1 MIIPADPA
9 GIPGRLEP
17 VVHTPDPPHPAD
29 NVEAE
34 RLALSRRIARVVLAI
49 ALVGLGAWI
58 LHRFLAALAWAGVLA
73 IALWPLYRR
82 VALALPGG
90 RSRIVAPL
98 LVTLSVGL
106 IFTVPFIYVA
116 IEGAREVRI
125 VVQFLG
131 EAEHNG
137 VPVPEWVP
145 QFPVVGR
152 FIEEWWHANLS
163 DPDAAKELLGR
174 INPRSVTAS
183 ARLYGSEIIHRLIIF
198 GFTLLT
204 LFFLFRDGTSFSRQ
218 LLRVSDRLLGPDGE
232 RVGRHMVQ
240 AVLATVNGLVLVGL
254 GEGALIG
261 IAYIIAGL
269 PHPVSVAALTGVLAV
284 IPFGAPIAFG
294 AAALYLAASGSTIAA
309 AAVFCFGLVVVFVAD
324 HAIRP
329 VIIGGAARLPFL
341 WVLLGILGGLETFGI
356 IGLFLGPAIMAA
368 LISLWRDWT
377 ELPNTGGPLRET

>member
-1 MIIPADPA
+1 VDRAPD
-9 GIPGRLEP
+9 L
-17 VVHTPDPPHPAD
+17 PDPTD
-29 NVEAE
+29 RVEAE
-34 RLALSRRIARVVLAI
+34 RMALSRRIARVVLAI

-73 IALWPLYRR
+73 IALWPLHRR
-82 VALALPGG
+82 LAQALPGG
-90 RSRIVAPL
+90 KSRILAPL
-98 LVTLSVGL
+98 LITLLVGL
-106 IFTVPFIYVA
+106 IFTIPFIYVA
-116 IEGAREVRI
+116 IEGAREIHI
-125 VVQFLG
+125 VVEFLA

-152 FIEEWWHANLS
+152 SIEEWWRANLS
-163 DPDAAKELLGR
+163 DPNAAKELLGK

-183 ARLYGSEIIHRLIIF
+183 ARLYGPEIIHRFIIF

-204 LFFLFRDGTSFSRQ
+204 LFFLLRDGTLFSRE
-218 LLRVSDRLLGPDGE
+218 LLRASDRLLGPDGE

-269 PHPVSVAALTGVLAV
+269 PHPVSIAALTGILAV
-284 IPFGAPIAFG
+284 IPFGAPVAFG

-377 ELPNTGGPLRET
+377 ELPSADGPVGET

>member
-1 MIIPADPA
+1 VDCP
-9 GIPGRLEP
+9 
-17 VVHTPDPPHPAD
+17 PDPLQHTTSI
-29 NVEAE
+29 EAAP
-34 RLALSRRIARVVLAI
+34 LPFDQRIARIVLAI

-82 VALALPGG
+82 FAQRLPGDKA
-90 RSRIVAPL
+90 RILAPL
-98 LVTLSVGL
+98 LVTLSLGI
-106 IFTVPFIYVA
+106 IFTLPFVYVA
-116 IEGAREVRI
+116 IEGAREIRI
-125 VVQFLG
+125 IVEFLG
-131 EAEHNG
+131 EAQHNG

-145 QFPVVGR
+145 HLPVVGR
-152 FIEEWWHANLS
+152 AVEEWWRANLS
-163 DPDAAKELLGR
+163 DPNGAQELLGR
-174 INPRSVTAS
+174 LNPRSLAAS
-183 ARLYGSEIIHRLIIF
+183 ARLYGGEVLHRLIIF

-204 LFFLFRDGTSFSRQ
+204 LFFLLRNGTRFSEQ
-218 LLRVSDRLLGPDGE
+218 LVRVSDRLLGPHGE

-284 IPFGAPIAFG
+284 IPFGAPVVFG
-294 AAALYLAASGSTIAA
+294 AAALYLAAAGSTIAG
-309 AAVFCFGLVVVFVAD
+309 AAVFCFGLLVVFVAD
-324 HAIRP
+324 HAVRP

-356 IGLFLGPAIMAA
+356 VGLFLGPAIMAA

-377 ELPNTGGPLRET
+377 EAPATAGGPLGET

>member
-1 MIIPADPA
+1 VD
-9 GIPGRLEP
+9 R
-17 VVHTPDPPHPAD
+17 TPDLPHPTD
-29 NVEAE
+29 SVEAA
-34 RLALSRRIARVVLAI
+34 RLALSRRIARVLLAI
-49 ALVGLGAWI
+49 ALVALGAWI

-82 VALALPGG
+82 VAFALPGG
-90 RSRIVAPL
+90 KSRILAPL
-98 LVTLSVGL
+98 LVTLTVGL

-116 IEGAREVRI
+116 IEGAREIYIGVE
-125 VVQFLG
+125 FLA

-152 FIEEWWHANLS
+152 SIEEWWRANLS
-163 DPDAAKELLGR
+163 DPNAAKELLGK

-183 ARLYGSEIIHRLIIF
+183 ARLYGPEIIHRFIIF

-204 LFFLFRDGTSFSRQ
+204 LFFLFRDGALFSRQ
-218 LLRVSDRLLGPDGE
+218 LLRASDRLLGPDGE

-254 GEGALIG
+254 GEGALMG

-284 IPFGAPIAFG
+284 IPFGAPVAFG
-294 AAALYLAASGSTIAA
+294 AAAVYLAASGSTIAG

-377 ELPNTGGPLRET
+377 EMPSAGGDPVSGT

>member
-1 MIIPADPA
+1 MDHPPDRSHPTDPQ
-9 GIPGRLEP
+9 L
-17 VVHTPDPPHPAD
+17 TDPNLTD
-29 NVEAE
+29 IVEAE
-34 RLALSRRIARVVLAI
+34 RLAISRRIARIVLAI
-49 ALVGLGAWI
+49 ALVALGAWI
-58 LHRFLAALAWAGVLA
+58 VHRFLAALAWAGVLA

-82 VALALPGG
+82 LALALPGG
-90 RSRIVAPL
+90 KSRILAPL
-98 LVTLSVGL
+98 LVTLAVGL
-106 IFTVPFIYVA
+106 VFTVPFIYVA

-125 VVQFLG
+125 VVHFLG

-137 VPVPEWVP
+137 IPVPEWVTQLP
-145 QFPVVGR
+145 IAGR
-152 FIEEWWHANLS
+152 YAEEWWRTNLS
-163 DPDAAKELLGR
+163 DPNAAQELLGR
-174 INPRSVTAS
+174 IHPRSLAAS
-183 ARLYGSEIIHRLIIF
+183 ARLYGAAIIHRLIIF

-204 LFFLFRDGTSFSRQ
+204 LFFLFRDGTLFSRQ
-218 LLRVSDRLLGPDGE
+218 LLGASDRLLGPDGE

-254 GEGALIG
+254 GEGVLMG

-269 PHPVSVAALTGVLAV
+269 PHPISVAALTGVLAV
-284 IPFGAPIAFG
+284 IPFGAPVAFG
-294 AAALYLAASGSTIAA
+294 AAALYLAASGS
-309 AAVFCFGLVVVFVAD
+309 AVAGVAVLCFGLVVVFVAD

-377 ELPNTGGPLRET
+377 EMPSAGDGRVSET

>member
-1 MIIPADPA
+1 VDH
-9 GIPGRLEP
+9 L
-17 VVHTPDPPHPAD
+17 PDPHHPID
-29 NVEAE
+29 SVEAE
-34 RLALSRRIARVVLAI
+34 SVALSRRIARVVLAI
-49 ALVGLGAWI
+49 ALVALGAWI

-82 VALALPGG
+82 VAVALPGG
-90 RSRIVAPL
+90 KSRILAPL
-98 LVTLSVGL
+98 LVTLTVGL

-125 VVQFLG
+125 VVHYLG

-137 VPVPEWVP
+137 VPVPEWIP
-145 QFPVVGR
+145 QLPVVGQAA
-152 FIEEWWHANLS
+152 EEWWRANLS
-163 DPDAAKELLGR
+163 DPNAAQELLGR
-174 INPRSVTAS
+174 INPRSIAAS
-183 ARLYGSEIIHRLIIF
+183 ARLYGPEIIHRLIIF

-204 LFFLFRDGTSFSRQ
+204 LFFLFRDGMLFSQQ
-218 LLRVSDRLLGPDGE
+218 LLRASDRLLGPDGE

-254 GEGALIG
+254 GEGALMG

-284 IPFGAPIAFG
+284 IPFGAPVAFG
-294 AAALYLAASGSTIAA
+294 AAALYLAASGSTIAGA
-309 AAVFCFGLVVVFVAD
+309 VVFCFGLVVVFVAD

-377 ELPNTGGPLRET
+377 EMPQSAAARFRNVADR

>member
-1 MIIPADPA
+1 MDRAPDLP
-9 GIPGRLEP
+9 
-17 VVHTPDPPHPAD
+17 HTNDS
-29 NVEAE
+29 VEAE

-73 IALWPLYRR
+73 IALWPFYRR
-82 VALALPGG
+82 LAQALPADKT
-90 RSRIVAPL
+90 RILAPL
-98 LVTLSVGL
+98 LVTLAIGI

-116 IEGAREVRI
+116 IEGAREVRL
-125 VVQFLG
+125 VVQFIG

-152 FIEEWWHANLS
+152 SIEEWWRANLS
-163 DPDAAKELLGR
+163 DPNAAQELLGR
-174 INPRSVTAS
+174 INPRSVAAS
-183 ARLYGSEIIHRLIIF
+183 ARLYGAEIIHRLIIF

-204 LFFLFRDGTSFSRQ
+204 LFFLFRDGTLFSRQ
-218 LLRVSDRLLGPDGE
+218 LLRASDRLLGPDGE

-254 GEGALIG
+254 GEGALLG

-284 IPFGAPIAFG
+284 IPFGAPLAFG
-294 AAALYLAASGSTIAA
+294 AAALYLAASGSTIAGA
-309 AAVFCFGLVVVFVAD
+309 VVFCFGLVVVFVAD

-377 ELPNTGGPLRET
+377 EMPSAGDPVGRNVADRQRARKMLL

>member
-1 MIIPADPA
+1 MD
-9 GIPGRLEP
+9 
-17 VVHTPDPPHPAD
+17 HTSDPPHPGYS
-29 NVEAE
+29 VEAE

-49 ALVGLGAWI
+49 ALVGLGMWV

-82 VALALPGG
+82 VALAFPRGK
-90 RSRIVAPL
+90 SRILAPL
-98 LVTLSVGL
+98 LFTLSVGL

-125 VVQFLG
+125 IVQFLG

-163 DPDAAKELLGR
+163 DPNTAQELLGR

-183 ARLYGSEIIHRLIIF
+183 ARLYGPEVVHRLIIF

-204 LFFLFRDGTSFSRQ
+204 LFFLFRDGMLFSRQ

-232 RVGRHMVQ
+232 RIGRHVVQ

-254 GEGALIG
+254 GEGALMG
-261 IAYIIAGL
+261 IAYIIAGV

-284 IPFGAPIAFG
+284 IPFGAPVAFG
-294 AAALYLAASGSTIAA
+294 AAALYLAGSGSTIAG
-309 AAVFCFGLVVVFVAD
+309 AAVLCFGLIVVFVAD

-377 ELPNTGGPLRET
+377 ELPRAGSGPVGET

>member
-1 MIIPADPA
+1 M
-9 GIPGRLEP
+9 G
-17 VVHTPDPPHPAD
+17 HTPDPPQLTD
-29 NVEAE
+29 SLEAE
-34 RLALSRRIARVVLAI
+34 RLALSRRIARVLLAI
-49 ALVGLGAWI
+49 ALVALGAWI

-82 VALALPGG
+82 VASALPGG
-90 RSRIVAPL
+90 KPRILAPL
-98 LVTLSVGL
+98 LVTLTVGL
-106 IFTVPFIYVA
+106 IFCVPFIYVA

-125 VVQFLG
+125 LVHYLG

-137 VPVPEWVP
+137 APVPEWMP
-145 QFPVVGR
+145 QLPVVGR
-152 FIEEWWHANLS
+152 AAEEWWRTNLG
-163 DPDAAKELLGR
+163 DPTAAQELLGR
-174 INPRSVTAS
+174 IKPGSIAAS
-183 ARLYGSEIIHRLIIF
+183 ARLYGAEIIHRLIIF

-204 LFFLFRDGTSFSRQ
+204 LFFLFRDGMLFSRQ

-269 PHPVSVAALTGVLAV
+269 PHAVSVAALTGVLAV
-284 IPFGAPIAFG
+284 IPFGAPVAFG
-294 AAALYLAASGSTIAA
+294 AAALYLAASGSTIAG

-329 VIIGGAARLPFL
+329 IIIGGAARLPFL

-377 ELPNTGGPLRET
+377 ETPSADGGPAREA